1 MTETIKITDPVF
13 EKREWSGL
21 NKFFLNFI
29 RDERDLPFV
38 YLMIRL
44 CLTTVPMGIIL
55 YTPLLRGWVWW
66 LVAGI
71 NFGLLA
77 LIFTGPFTLMLHNT
91 SHNKLFKQ
99 KYDWMNHIIPWFI
112 GPFFGQSPETY
123 YSHHIGMHHP
133 ENNMEDDDSTTLFY
147 QRDSIKGFAHYYL
160 SFILLGPRE
169 LYIYF
174 KTRNRKRFLKKFM
187 RGEITF
193 ALFCIAMSFI
203 SFKATLMVFIIPFF
217 FIRFAMMAG
226 NWGQHAFIGREDP
239 SNRYLNSITC
249 VNSLYNR
256 TCFNDGYHIG
266 HHLKPTMHW
275 TDLPLEFQKNIDKY
289 RENKAII
296 FEKVDF
302 FIVWFF
308 LMTKQYGALANHF
321 VDIRGEYNSKEE
333 IVAFLKTRTAPFTE
347 ADLAKSA

>member
-1 MTETIKITDPVF
+1 
-13 EKREWSGL
+13 
-21 NKFFLNFI
+21 
-29 RDERDLPFV
+29 
-38 YLMIRL
+38 
-44 CLTTVPMGIIL
+44 
-55 YTPLLRGWVWW
+55 
-66 LVAGI
+66 
-71 NFGLLA
+71 
-77 LIFTGPFTLMLHNT
+77 
-91 SHNKLFKQ
+91 
-99 KYDWMNHIIPWFI
+99 
-112 GPFFGQSPETY
+112 
-123 YSHHIGMHHP
+123 
-133 ENNMEDDDSTTLFY
+133 
-147 QRDSIKGFAHYYL
+147 
-160 SFILLGPRE
+160 
-169 LYIYF
+169 
-174 KTRNRKRFLKKFM
+174 
-187 RGEITF
+187 
-193 ALFCIAMSFI
+193 
-203 SFKATLMVFIIPFF
+203 
-217 FIRFAMMAG
+217 MAG